1 MTATTPKEIRPKVS
15 DDDVSALSRGLA
27 LLETITASVT
37 PLTVK
42 ELAEQTGLPRPT
54 VARIAST
61 LVNAGYVRQLEGKD
75 RYFPTTR
82 SLELANTFLSHFDMR
97 KAVRP
102 LLREL
107 AEECGTAVHLCLRNR
122 LDMVVIESVRPS
134 VGPITV
140 RLGLG
145 DRLQLARSAIGR
157 AHLASLPPE
166 ERDMLLE
173 SLRISGAN
181 EGIDLRAMMKKA
193 VNELSEKGFVS
204 AFGDWHSDI
213 NAVAVPLQSP
223 SGERFAINCGGPA
236 FLCSPETLLEDIGPR
251 LVDTARKAQAL
262 SGKVVLGSV

>member
-1 MTATTPKEIRPKVS
+1 MALDTLTDARPKTA
-15 DDDVSALSRGLA
+15 DDDVSALSRGLS
-27 LLETITASVT
+27 LLETITASPH

-42 ELAEQTGLPRPT
+42 ELAQQTGIPRPT

-75 RYFPTTR
+75 RFFPTTR
-82 SLELANTFLSHFDMR
+82 SLELANTFLAHFDMR

-102 LLREL
+102 FLREL
-107 AEECGTAVHLCLRNR
+107 AEECGAAVHLCLRNR

-134 VGPITV
+134 VGPIIV

-145 DRLQLARSAIGR
+145 DRLQLAHSAIGR

-166 ERDMLLE
+166 ERDPLVE
-173 SLRISGAN
+173 SLRLSGAN
-181 EGIDLRAMMKKA
+181 EGMDLRAMVKKA
-193 VNELSEKGFVS
+193 ARELGDKGFVS

-223 SGERFAINCGGPA
+223 AGEHFAINCGGPA
-236 FLCSPETLLEDIGPR
+236 FLFSRETVLEHLGPR
-251 LVDTARKAQAL
+251 LVDTVAKIQELIGR
-262 SGKVVLGSV
+262 VVLGA

>member
-1 MTATTPKEIRPKVS
+1 MALDTQPHTRLRTA
-15 DDDVSALSRGLA
+15 DDDGSALARGLA
-27 LLETITASVT
+27 LLETITASPH
-37 PLTVK
+37 PLTVR
-42 ELAEQTGLPRPT
+42 ELAEQSGIPRPS

-61 LVNAGYVRQLEGKD
+61 LVNAGYVRQLDGKD
-75 RYFPTTR
+75 RFFPTTR
-82 SLELANTFLSHFDMR
+82 SLELANTFLAHFDMR

-102 LLREL
+102 FLREL
-107 AEECGTAVHLCLRNR
+107 AEECGAAVHLCIRNR

-166 ERDMLLE
+166 ERDPLVE
-173 SLRISGAN
+173 SLRLSGGN
-181 EGIDLRAMMKKA
+181 EAIDLRAMVRKA
-193 VNELSEKGFVS
+193 VKELADKGFVS

-236 FLCSPETLLEDIGPR
+236 FLFSRETVLEHIGPR
-251 LVDTARKAQAL
+251 LVEMLRRMQTL
-262 SGKVVLGSV
+262 SGKLVLGEN